1 MDFLNNF
8 FLPPSSDHLHLIKY
22 IILLIYFIHIPFI
35 SLLLGGTFFSVFFRF
50 LAGNN
55 QLTNYWRVSKDF
67 IETLIFPKTAGIILG
82 VIPLFILTLI
92 EGQIFYDAEILIVK
106 FMMITTLL
114 VATGITL
121 VYFYRYTFI
130 MSEIKPNLQLASGII
145 GLFILLS
152 GYFIFSAVSALVLD
166 PGRWPVI
173 NNISQFLFSWN
184 VIARFLHF
192 ISASFAV
199 SGTAL
204 LFFIFYWKELRKD
217 IEPEYSLYL
226 IRLGGGI
233 SLGFSLIQPL
243 LLFWNLTT
251 LPIPALTDEIFGFS
265 VLGLFL
271 LMFICISLYKLIT
284 DNRIKLIRN
293 VFVLFIILLIV
304 MIINDHYARESAI
317 EDHTQLQVIRAE
329 EVQAR
334 LEAEHDRLI
343 ETVVEPDL
351 NIGKQVYNAQCNAC
365 HRFEEKLVGPAYNEV
380 LPKYIDRQSDLVDF
394 IRNPYKVDQ
403 NYPAMPKLGLSQKEI
418 QSVVAYLFMTLRNNQ

>member
-1 MDFLNNF
+1 MDFLNEF

-35 SLLLGGTFFSVFFRF
+35 SLLLGGTFFSVIFRL
-50 LAGNN
+50 LASNN

-92 EGQIFYDAEILIVK
+92 EGQIFYDADISIVK

-114 VATGITL
+114 VAMGITL

-145 GLFILLS
+145 GLFVLLS
-152 GYFIFSAVSALVLD
+152 GYLIFSAVSALVLD
-166 PGRWPVI
+166 PGRWSVI
-173 NNISQFLFSWN
+173 NSISQSLFSWN

-192 ISASFAV
+192 LSASLAV

-204 LFFIFYWKELRKD
+204 LFFIFNWKELRKD
-217 IEPEYSLYL
+217 IEPEYSVYL

-243 LLFWNLTT
+243 LLFWNLIT
-251 LPIPALTDEIFGFS
+251 LPNPALHNMVFGFS

-271 LMFICISLYKLIT
+271 LMFICITLYKLLV
-284 DNRIKLIRN
+284 DNRIKLGRN
-293 VFVLFIILLIV
+293 AFILFIILLIV

-317 EDHTQLQVIRAE
+317 EDHTQLQIIRAE

-334 LEAEHDRLI
+334 LEAEHERLI
-343 ETVVEPDL
+343 ETAVEPDL

-365 HRFEEKLVGPAYNEV
+365 HRFKEKLVGPAYNEV
-380 LPKYIDRQSDLVDF
+380 LPKYLDRQSDLVDF
-394 IRNPYKVDQ
+394 IRDPYRVDQ

-418 QSVVAYLFMTLRNNQ
+418 QSVVAYLFMTLKNNQ